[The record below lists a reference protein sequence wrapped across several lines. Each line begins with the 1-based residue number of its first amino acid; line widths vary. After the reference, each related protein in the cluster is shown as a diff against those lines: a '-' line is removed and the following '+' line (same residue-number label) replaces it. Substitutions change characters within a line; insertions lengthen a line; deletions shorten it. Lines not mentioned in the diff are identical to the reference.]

1 MSFLIIDHWK
11 NIENH
16 RATLDALYDG
26 TKLSFGV
33 WNTGGEYGSES
44 GKEYMGHL
52 IMGRLEHHQDMIP
65 EPMSNMFFPV
75 VNMLK
80 QLCDDHELQFN
91 TLCRSCLNWVYP
103 IVGNN
108 DLMCESHIDH
118 QYQHTQVLWYL
129 NDCDGDTLLYIG
141 NDTVRITPKKDR
153 MLVFNGLIQHTA
165 EMPTQGMRKV
175 LITTFT

>member
-16 RATLDALYDG
+16 RATLDALCDG
-26 TKLSFGV
+26 SNLPFRV
-33 WNTGGEYGSES
+33 WNTGGEGGSEC
-44 GKEYMGHL
+44 GQPYMGHL
-52 IMGRLEHHQDMIP
+52 IMGRLEDKPDLVPQ
-65 EPMSNMFFPV
+65 PMSNMFFPV

-80 QLCDDHELQFN
+80 QLCDDHDIKFN

-103 IVGNN
+103 IAEN
-108 DLMCESHIDH
+108 DNLMCESHIDH
-118 QYQHTQVLWYL
+118 QYQHSQVLWYL

-141 NDTVRITPKKDR
+141 NDTVRVTPRKDR
-153 MLVFNGLIQHTA
+153 MLLFNGMIQHTS

-175 LITTFT
+175 LVTTFT